1 MEDFRISQIED
12 KWRYEKFMGVLAAE
26 EKQKYLE

>member
-1 MEDFRISQIED
+1 MEDFRISQVED

-26 EKQKYLE
+26 EK